1 MTSMIHEATTDE
13 GVVRCRVLLLEDS
26 PIDADL
32 ARAHLDHVD
41 GFSFEIEHVVSRQ
54 SFLDALDQG
63 GPFDLILSDFA
74 LPDFD
79 GMQALDLVRERLPET
94 PFIFVSGVLGE
105 ENAIEALKQG
115 ATDYVVKLRMQRLR
129 LVVRRALIEARDRDR
144 LRSAAQALQDSEAQL
159 RYALQAGR
167 LGAWELDLANGRMQ
181 VSDICA
187 ANLGLSDGR
196 DLSSYETLKAC
207 ILPDDLP
214 GQQRAVQHAIDAHED
229 LDVEYRNV
237 WPDGSV
243 HWVQVRGRAV
253 YDRNGTPTRMMGI
266 SLDVTER
273 KQAEER
279 QNLLLEELNHRVKNT
294 LAIVQSIAAQTLRS
308 AGSPAAFTEAF
319 QARLRI
325 LSQAHDL
332 LTREQWQGALL
343 EEIVGLTLAPYQGAG
358 RVRIGGPPVMLSTGV
373 AVSLHLAFHE
383 LATNAAKYGA
393 LSVDGGRVEVTW
405 SADGGEGDGEGRTL
419 TLDWRES
426 GGPPVVAPNRRG
438 FGSRMIE
445 RALPY
450 ELDGDVVLAFAP
462 EGLHCVLAIPLSP
475 RVRLR

>member
-1 MTSMIHEATTDE
+1 MTSTTDAD
-13 GVVRCRVLLLEDS
+13 VVRCRVLLLEDS

-41 GFSFEIEHVVSRQ
+41 GFTFEIEHVASRR
-54 SFLDALDQG
+54 SFLEALERES
-63 GPFDLILSDFA
+63 FDLILSDFA

-79 GMQALDLVRERLPET
+79 GMQALELVRERLPET
-94 PFIFVSGVLGE
+94 PFIFVSGMLGE
-105 ENAIEALKQG
+105 ENAIEALKRG
-115 ATDYVVKLRMQRLR
+115 ATDYVVKLRMERLR
-129 LVVRRALIEARDRDR
+129 LVVRRALVESRDRDR
-144 LRSAAQALQDSEAQL
+144 LRDAAQALQDSEAQL

-167 LGAWELDLANGRMQ
+167 LGAWELDLATGRMQ

-187 ANLGLSDGR
+187 ANLGLPDKRG
-196 DLSSYETLKAC
+196 LFSYATLQAC

-214 GQQRAVQHAIDAHED
+214 RQQRAVQRAIAAHED

-273 KQAEER
+273 KQGEER

-294 LAIVQSIAAQTLRS
+294 LAIVQSIAGQTLRS
-308 AGSPAAFTEAF
+308 APSPAAFTEAF
-319 QARLRI
+319 QARLQI

-332 LTREQWQGALL
+332 LTRKQWQGALL
-343 EEIVGLTLAPYQGAG
+343 EEIVGLTLAPYHGAG
-358 RVRIGGPPVMLSTGV
+358 RVRFGGPPVMLSTGV

-393 LSVDGGRVEVTW
+393 LSVEGGAVEVAWSVDGG
-405 SADGGEGDGEGRTL
+405 DGKTL
-419 TLDWRES
+419 ALTWRES

-450 ELDGDVVLAFAP
+450 ELDGDVVLAFDP
-462 EGLHCVLAIPLSP
+462 KGLRCVVSIPLSP
-475 RVRLR
+475 RVWLR